1 MCLLRGVVR
10 LMTLCRA
17 LTACAAPAQAPA
29 SREAV
34 TFTDDLGRVRTE
46 AGWRYYCEAG
56 KS

>member
-1 MCLLRGVVR
+1 MKRFAVMLL
-10 LMTLCRA
+10 TLCLA
-17 LTACAAPAQAPA
+17 LTACAGPAQAPA